1 MENIYFKSI
10 LKRRVVVDPKYLNE
24 HIDEYIQGYLK
35 NKLEGRCIYEG
46 FIKPDSIRLLKRSAG
61 FLLGSRFTGDLTYE
75 VAYTAD
81 ICNPSEG
88 NVVECKAEIMN
99 KTGILGHNGPLTIL
113 IGKELHDA
121 SRDLKEAYDKIKV
134 GDIVKIQVI
143 GKMYSLQDK
152 EIRIFGK
159 LHGVDFKKGKNK
171 GNSMNQVKREVE
183 EEMRIEEKKLGDEEE
198 NEEEDV
204 DDVQFSDS
212 EDEEEGS
219 QDGSEGSEE
228 SEETEEEEEDEEGIK
243 VGGSTILKGA
253 EFGDDFSDYEEAEV
267 DEDMGD
273 DGGDDGE
280 DDEGYYSD

>member
-24 HIDEYIQGYLK
+24 NLDEYIQGYLK
-35 NKLEGRCIYEG
+35 NKLEGKCIYEG
-46 FIKPDSIRLLKRSAG
+46 YIKPDSILLLKRSAG

-88 NVVECKAEIMN
+88 NVVECKAEIIN

-113 IGKELHDA
+113 IGKELHDS
-121 SRDLKEAYDKIKV
+121 SREFKEAYDRIKV
-134 GDIVKIQVI
+134 GDVVKIQVI

-159 LHGVDFKKGKNK
+159 LHGVDFKKNK
-171 GNSMNQVKREVE
+171 GKSNRRE
-183 EEMRIEEKKLGDEEE
+183 EEVKKEEKKVIDEDNEE
-198 NEEEDV
+198 EEEDV
-204 DDVQFSDS
+204 DDVVFSDS
-212 EDEEEGS
+212 EEEEGS

-228 SEETEEEEEDEEGIK
+228 SEESEEEEEESIK
-243 VGGSTILKGA
+243 VGGTTILKGA
-253 EFGDDFSDYEEAEV
+253 EFGDDFSDYADEEV
-267 DEDMGD
+267 DEDIDDVGD
-273 DGGDDGE
+273 DGDEDDGYGT
-280 DDEGYYSD
+280 D

>member
-24 HIDEYIQGYLK
+24 HLDEYIQGYLK
-35 NKLEGRCIYEG
+35 NKLEGKCIYEG
-46 FIKPDSIRLLKRSAG
+46 YIKPDSIRLLKRSAG

-113 IGKELHDA
+113 IGKELHDS
-121 SRDLKEAYDKIKV
+121 SRELKDAYDRIKV
-134 GDIVKIQVI
+134 GDVVKVQVI

-159 LHGVDFKKGKNK
+159 LHGVDFKKNK
-171 GNSMNQVKREVE
+171 GKSNRREVE
-183 EEMRIEEKKLGDEEE
+183 EEVKKEEKKVMDEENE
-198 NEEEDV
+198 DEEEDV
-204 DDVQFSDS
+204 DDVEFSDS
-212 EDEEEGS
+212 EEDEEGS
-219 QDGSEGSEE
+219 QEGSEGSEE
-228 SEETEEEEEDEEGIK
+228 TEESEEEEEEEEGIK
-243 VGGSTILKGA
+243 VGGNTILKGA
-253 EFGDDFSDYEEAEV
+253 EFGDDFSDYADEEV
-267 DEDMGD
+267 DEEVD
-273 DGGDDGE
+273 DGGDDGDE
-280 DDEGYYSD
+280 DDGGYGSD